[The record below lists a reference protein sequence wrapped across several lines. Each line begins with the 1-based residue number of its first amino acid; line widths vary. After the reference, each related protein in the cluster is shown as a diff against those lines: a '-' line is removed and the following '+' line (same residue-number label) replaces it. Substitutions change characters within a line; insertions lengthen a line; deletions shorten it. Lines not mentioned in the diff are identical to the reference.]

1 MNNASS
7 PAPQPAA
14 KLWTRDFTI
23 ITLGSV
29 ISMLGNSMS
38 GFALS
43 LLVLDYTGSNLL
55 YAIYIATFTLPQIVM
70 PIFSGAILDRF
81 RARRPS
87 TRWTFF
93 PRVSI

>member
-1 MNNASS
+1 MNESSS
-7 PAPQPAA
+7 PAPAPVSP
-14 KLWTRDFTI
+14 LWTRDFTI

-55 YAIYIATFTLPQIVM
+55 YESP
-70 PIFSGAILDRF
+70 SGL
-81 RARRPS
+81 RAQTKARSMREGGRKS
-87 TRWTFF
+87 T
-93 PRVSI
+93 VL